1 MNPRTRTIGLRDRG
15 MLAGEAAKVLG
26 VGIQT
31 LHFYEQQGLIPP
43 PPRSEGGYRIYTP
56 EIIERVRFIRKAQAL
71 GFSLDEVKEIFGLVR
86 RGSSPC
92 GRVQTKLAEKLE
104 EVDRRLEELRGF
116 RAELASLV
124 NQAAELCRREAV
136 NPPRKNE
143 VSSLWVPQRLLNPL
157 LASGAKNLPKY
168 RAAGASAR
176 ISADCIVRYA
186 PARSKGRSRA
196 VPASIRSRS
205 ASPMNRR

>member
-1 MNPRTRTIGLRDRG
+1 

-124 NQAAELCRREAV
+124 NQAAELGRREAGAGVCSIVEEAKPLPV
-136 NPPRKNE
+136 NPLIKPPLSRKRG
-143 VSSLWVPQRLLNPL
+143 V
-157 LASGAKNLPKY
+157 
-168 RAAGASAR
+168 SAR
-176 ISADCIVRYA
+176 RRE
-186 PARSKGRSRA
+186 PAQKK
-196 VPASIRSRS
+196 
-205 ASPMNRR
+205 

>member
-1 MNPRTRTIGLRDRG
+1 MTGMNTRTGRTGLRDWG
-15 MLAGEAAKVLG
+15 MLAGEAAKALG

-56 EIIERVRFIRKAQAL
+56 EIVERVRFIRKAQAL

-92 GRVQTKLAEKLE
+92 GRVQTKLSEKLQ

-124 NQAAELCRREAV
+124 AQAAELSEHKAEAGV
-136 NPPRKNE
+136 CSIVEEAPPLPA
-143 VSSLWVPQRLLNPL
+143 SSLIKPSLSRKRRVSAQRLE
-157 LASGAKNLPKY
+157 
-168 RAAGASAR
+168 
-176 ISADCIVRYA
+176 
-186 PARSKGRSRA
+186 
-196 VPASIRSRS
+196 
-205 ASPMNRR
+205 SPQKKR

>member
-1 MNPRTRTIGLRDRG
+1 

-56 EIIERVRFIRKAQAL
+56 DLVERVRFIRKAQAL

-92 GRVQTKLAEKLE
+92 ERVQTKLAEKLE

-124 NQAAELCRREAV
+124 NHAAELSRREAEAGV
-136 NPPRKNE
+136 CSIVEVAPPLTA
-143 VSSLWVPQRLLNPL
+143 SSLIKPPL
-157 LASGAKNLPKY
+157 SRK
-168 RAAGASAR
+168 RRVSAR
-176 ISADCIVRYA
+176 RRE
-186 PARSKGRSRA
+186 PALKK
-196 VPASIRSRS
+196 
-205 ASPMNRR
+205 

>member
-1 MNPRTRTIGLRDRG
+1 

-56 EIIERVRFIRKAQAL
+56 EIVERVRFIRKAQVL
-71 GFSLDEVKEIFGLVR
+71 GFSLDDVKEIFGLVR
-86 RGSSPC
+86 KGSSPC
-92 GRVQTKLAEKLE
+92 GQVQAKLAEKLE

-124 NQAAELCRREAV
+124 AQAAELSAHEAGV
-136 NPPRKNE
+136 CSIVEEAKPLP
-143 VSSLWVPQRLLNPL
+143 VSSLVKRPL
-157 LASGAKNLPKY
+157 SRKRG
-168 RAAGASAR
+168 
-176 ISADCIVRYA
+176 V
-186 PARSKGRSRA
+186 PARRRE
-196 VPASIRSRS
+196 PARKK
-205 ASPMNRR
+205 